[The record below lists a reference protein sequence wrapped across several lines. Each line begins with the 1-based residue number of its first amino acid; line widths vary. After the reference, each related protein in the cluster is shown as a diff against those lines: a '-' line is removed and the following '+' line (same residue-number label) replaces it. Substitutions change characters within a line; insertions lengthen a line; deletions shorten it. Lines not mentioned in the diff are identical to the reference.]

1 MAVARRFVAP
11 VIVVFLVLSAAAAA
25 TTVVV
30 SAARPL
36 AGDDEP
42 SAGATATATAGE
54 SVIASRFLRQR
65 PSGPGHSC
73 QTWNP
78 NGGC

>member
-1 MAVARRFVAP
+1 M
-11 VIVVFLVLSAAAAA
+11 VFLVFSAAAA
-25 TTVVV
+25 

-36 AGDDEP
+36 AGDELPGED
-42 SAGATATATAGE
+42 TAGE
-54 SVIASRFLRQR
+54 SVVRFLRQIFR
-65 PSGPGHSC
+65 RRLSGPGHSC